1 MTLQERLKLAAERF
15 AIAIRDAQATHD
27 VRGTSEP
34 AQEVR
39 PDHDDALAEI
49 EAQRQWAM
57 GGLEYREAQLAKFN
71 GKQETPDEYMERL
84 WRENAVL
91 HTPEAIAEH
100 TMQLEHA
107 VVLPTPVEGDDGSG
121 DEIA

>member
-27 VRGTSEP
+27 VRGTGD
-34 AQEVR
+34 AAEVR
-39 PDHDDALAEI
+39 ADVDESLAEI

-57 GGLEYREAQLAKFN
+57 GALEYREAQLAKFN

-107 VVLPTPVEGDDGSG
+107 VVLPTPVEGDDG
-121 DEIA
+121 DE